1 MSRINFGADI
11 AKIAPTTAEPVS
23 PARPATG
30 GEKFS
35 SVLKNSL
42 AEVNRLQVD
51 AEQATNALA
60 TGRTDNVAEVMTAV
74 NKAEV
79 AFQMLLQIRN
89 KLLDAYSE
97 VRQMRM

>member
-1 MSRINFGADI
+1 MSRINFDLNI
-11 AKIAPTTAEPVS
+11 PKITPTGTEGLT
-23 PARPATG
+23 PATKG
-30 GEKFS
+30 APGEKFS

-51 AEQATNALA
+51 AEEATNALM

-74 NKAEV
+74 NKADV
-79 AFQMLLQIRN
+79 AFRMLLQIRN

>member
-1 MSRINFGADI
+1 VSRINFDANI
-11 AKIAPTTAEPVS
+11 PKISPATAEP
-23 PARPATG
+23 PRPATATP

-35 SVLKNSL
+35 AVLKNSL

-51 AEQATNALA
+51 AEEATNALA

-79 AFQMLLQIRN
+79 AFKMLLQIRN
-89 KLLDAYSE
+89 KLLDAYTE
-97 VRQMRM
+97 IRQMRM